1 VGAGRRGG
9 GASGDAQFF
18 TEWRNVQSFG
28 HWARPSRFI
37 SRTSGCGSKIS
48 DDPGGK
54 GGEAY
59 DFGESDPH
67 GNRRMRVTAGENM
80 QYLKSRFTVTGEMSK
95 TAQDNYRKGYAQI
108 DWSSNGKSSKEKKE
122 DQHR

>member
-1 VGAGRRGG
+1 M
-9 GASGDAQFF
+9 
-18 TEWRNVQSFG
+18 
-28 HWARPSRFI
+28 
-37 SRTSGCGSKIS
+37 
-48 DDPGGK
+48 
-54 GGEAY
+54 Y

-67 GNRRMRVTAGENM
+67 GDRRTRIKAEESM

-95 TAQDNYRKGYAQI
+95 TAQDNYRKGYEQI